1 MVKTYELQ
9 HGLIY
14 IYYDGH
20 LTQIVADS
28 PQLRGDLVAKGYTQH
43 NKFEREGKVK

>member
-20 LTQIVADS
+20 LSRIVHDS
-28 PQLRGDLVAKGYTQH
+28 PRNRENLERLGYVQH
-43 NKFEREGKVK
+43 NKFER